1 MGVCGGCSYPF
12 EKVMAGE
19 AENVLDACECDCT
32 FEMAVYKMQ
41 WAYDQLYER
50 FKNVQDEKRILD
62 LKCDMLKAT
71 LAEVEAKYKALTEDD
86 GK

>member
-1 MGVCGGCSYPF
+1 MSVCGGCSYPF

-19 AENVLDACECDCT
+19 SENILDACECDCT

-50 FKNVQDEKRILD
+50 YKELQDEKRVLE
-62 LKCDMLKAT
+62 LKYNMLQSKIM
-71 LAEVEAKYKALTEDD
+71 EDD